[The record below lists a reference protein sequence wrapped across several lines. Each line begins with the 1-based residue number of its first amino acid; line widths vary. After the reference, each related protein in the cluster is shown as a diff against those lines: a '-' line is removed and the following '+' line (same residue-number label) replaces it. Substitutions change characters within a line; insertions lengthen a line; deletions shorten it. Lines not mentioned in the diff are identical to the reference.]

1 MRISD
6 WSSGVCS
13 SDLIHGRGRRRRHRK
28 RRRRDSGQRRRL
40 TAGAAAMGQNPK
52 NEGEG
57 NRTAAREHN
66 KETREFIEAGQVEKN
81 AVKAR
86 TAVDSGERAS
96 LAQPEKEG
104 LKKARHSPPAHE
116 WLQGTIMHAT
126 ISRPTPQ
133 AANGR

>member
-40 TAGAAAMGQNPK
+40 TAGAAAMGKNPK

-66 KETREFIEAGQVEKN
+66 KETREFIEAGKVEKN
-81 AVKAR
+81 AEKAR
-86 TAVDSGERAS
+86 
-96 LAQPEKEG
+96 
-104 LKKARHSPPAHE
+104 KARAEERRGGKECVSTCRYRWWPSSAKKK
-116 WLQGTIMHAT
+116 QMKTGK
-126 ISRPTPQ
+126 
-133 AANGR
+133 

>member
-40 TAGAAAMGQNPK
+40 TAGAAAMGKNPK

-66 KETREFIEAGQVEKN
+66 KETREFIEAGKVEKN
-81 AVKAR
+81 AEKAR
-86 TAVDSGERAS
+86 KAVDSGERSS
-96 LAQPEKEG
+96 LEKAATERADEQRGGKEG
-104 LKKARHSPPAHE
+104 G
-116 WLQGTIMHAT
+116 Q
-126 ISRPTPQ
+126 
-133 AANGR
+133 NV